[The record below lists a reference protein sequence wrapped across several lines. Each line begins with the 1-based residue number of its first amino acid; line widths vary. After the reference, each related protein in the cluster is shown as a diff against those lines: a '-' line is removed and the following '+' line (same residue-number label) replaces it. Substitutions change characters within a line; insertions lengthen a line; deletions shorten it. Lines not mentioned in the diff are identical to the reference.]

1 MTIKLSPMAIMLALV
16 MMLHGGVVYS
26 SNANAD
32 DGGIQWVSYDEGR
45 QRGEAENKKVFLV
58 FNADWCRYCLK
69 MEKETFRNPTVI
81 AYINRNF
88 VPVSVDSDREQAIAE
103 KYDVR
108 GLPSTW
114 FISEKGDRIGNRPGY
129 IPADEML
136 KILKFIGTDSYLTM
150 SYQKFV
156 QNVY

>member
-1 MTIKLSPMAIMLALV
+1 MINRWIPILIAPALAFAVLSIAVAASATQA
-16 MMLHGGVVYS
+16 G
-26 SNANAD
+26 
-32 DGGIQWVSYDEGR
+32 DGGIQWVSYAEGR

-69 MEKETFRNPTVI
+69 MEKETFRDPTVI

-88 VPVSVDSDREQAIAE
+88 IPVSVNSDREPRIAE
-103 KYDVR
+103 KYKVR

-114 FISEKGDRIGNRPGY
+114 FISESGDRIQGRPGY

-136 KILKFIGTDSYLTM
+136 KILKFIGSDSYLTM
-150 SYQKFV
+150 SYKEFV
-156 QNVY
+156 DKGN